1 MTLHLSRPRDT
12 RSCMVQRNISP
23 RHYDSSHRLTKDE
36 EKAIRQVIADRGIGK
51 TASDLESTKD
61 TIYKLLDGPGLTP
74 AARDR
79 IRANL
84 VKTTTKPVG
93 KARVFLIMAEGDPAT
108 VGAILDMVHP
118 DNAAGVR

>member
-36 EKAIRQVIADRGIGK
+36 EKAIRQVIADRGIGR

-84 VKTTTKPVG
+84 VKATTPV
-93 KARVFLIMAEGDPAT
+93 ATAHVMVVMAEGPPAL
-108 VGAILDMVHP
+108 VGAVLDAFM
-118 DNAAGVR
+118 GGR